1 MTYLKGLKP
10 TGLIGAAFGSYG
22 WNSRAVEDIETYLRE
37 MKVELVAPGLKV
49 KYVPE
54 ENALK
59 SCYDLGKIVAE
70 KLSERVSK

>member
-1 MTYLKGLKP
+1 
-10 TGLIGAAFGSYG
+10 
-22 WNSRAVEDIETYLRE
+22 